1 MSKRN
6 KKKNKKTPEQMAV
19 IYENQRLA
27 MERNK
32 VKQEADELE
41 NGQKRKVVKFGKWLI
56 GCNES
61 HNPINPNY
69 IQRKCGKG
77 QATGP
82 VNPKIQTYMKS
93 FGEKS
98 GMELIDVKGAFHL
111 FVSEFGL
118 VILSDNHKKLDV
130 SKRFLSTTGIKY
142 GNVASLE
149 WIVANPEIR
158 NSGWGNTMLDAMTS
172 VADELDVDMV
182 LHCSN
187 GRDWP
192 ETQNKENDYHL
203 WFGADTGSL
212 DNDRLMSFYEKYDFQ
227 LNPFHVERYLR
238 IKDDPSQLEEKTTA
252 EELMMRPSNTGSTK
266 EIKFPTL
273 FSGKVQGENVKF
285 SWKNTTKNF
294 KKIAKAA

>member
-32 VKQEADELE
+32 ELQVKDELE

-77 QATGP
+77 QAAGP

-130 SKRFLSTTGIKY
+130 SQRYLNTTGIKY

-187 GRDWP
+187 GRDWT
-192 ETQNKENDYHL
+192 ETQNKEHDYHL

-212 DNDRLMSFYEKYDFQ
+212 NNDRLMSFYEKYDFQ

-238 IKDDPSQLEEKTTA
+238 IKDDPSQLEEKITA
-252 EELMMRPSNTGSTK
+252 EELMMRPSNTGSSK
-266 EIKFPTL
+266 DIKFPTL